1 MKKFFIICMCVCI
14 SLFVVSC
21 QDEDKKAEINLF
33 AMDTTMEITAY
44 GAKSEEAIKAAEK
57 EIYRLEKILAASDDS
72 SQVGKINKRGHG
84 KYNEDL
90 SYLIDKSTNLYED
103 TNGAFNILVYPLMK
117 KWGFIDDQYNVHS
130 NTQISK
136 LLKLTDMSKIKN
148 NPQKREIEFNLNGM
162 EMDFGGIAKG
172 YASSQVMKIFDKY
185 KIKSGI
191 VNLGGNVHT
200 KGCKPDGSKWKI
212 GIKDPKNVENYIGV
226 LETKDM
232 AVITS
237 GGYERY
243 FEKDGKRYHHILNP
257 KTGKPVEG
265 DLASV
270 TIVSNDGALADG
282 LSTSLFVMGEKK
294 AIDYWKA
301 NKEKFDVILVK
312 EDGSLI
318 ITKGIEDAFSSETKN
333 VKIVN

>member
-1 MKKFFIICMCVCI
+1 
-14 SLFVVSC
+14 
-21 QDEDKKAEINLF
+21 
-33 AMDTTMEITAY
+33 MEITAY

-117 KWGFIDDQYNVHS
+117 KWGFIDDQYNVPS

-136 LLKLTDMSKIKN
+136 LLKLTDMSKVKN

-200 KGCKPDGSKWKI
+200 KGCKPDGSKWEI